1 VLEIMIF
8 DCQYV
13 PCTKKRLHGT
23 ENKRIRQKVSYV
35 CKFSLH
41 QDHTGRYVC

>member
-13 PCTKKRLHGT
+13 PCTKKRLL
-23 ENKRIRQKVSYV
+23 QKGWLR
-35 CKFSLH
+35 FS
-41 QDHTGRYVC
+41 